1 MTMKKI
7 VLKRKHLFGDRNMM
21 LRRRAIIKFNEEV
34 EEYNKKI
41 KNGKK
46 TKLPKLKK
54 LRVNLV
60 R

>member
-1 MTMKKI
+1 MTIKKI

-34 EEYNKKI
+34 EEFNKKI
-41 KNGKK
+41 KKGGKA
-46 TKLPKLKK
+46 KLPKLKK